1 MATLMQN
8 LRQGINRR
16 GTRQAQVASP
26 AIARAKRPVTPA
38 VDIAPN
44 DPIVAYFLSAPGVV
58 EIDKLEMDSPALSA
72 LKAAGVKIAV
82 PLVGQGDLVG
92 LLSLGPRLSEQDY
105 STDDRRLL
113 SNLATQAAPAVR
125 VAQLVQQQQAEV
137 RERERMEQELRVAR
151 LIQQTLLPKEVPVID
166 GWQLAAYYQPA
177 RAVGGDF
184 YDFIPFEDGRLG
196 LVIGDVTDKGVPAAL
211 VMATTRS
218 ILRGAAKQ
226 SSSPGEI
233 LEQAND
239 LLYPDI
245 PPKMFVTCLYAL
257 LDPATGRLLYA
268 NAGHDLPYRR
278 HGSQVEEL
286 RATGMPLGLMP
297 GMRYDE
303 KEIVLEP
310 GERVLFYSDGLVEA
324 HNPKREMFSF
334 PHLRDLVAQPTGSDT
349 SLIDFLLDE
358 LHRFTGDGW
367 EQEDDVTLVTLE
379 RAAVTKDE
387 GRRTKDE
394 GRTTEDG
401 QKLVKSSTDNRQ
413 PTTDNLVRQL
423 TTDNEH
429 TTDDCQ
435 DGSVARF
442 EVASEAGNERVAMER
457 VGEAAGRLGLGEA
470 RLENL
475 KTAVAEATMNAMEHG
490 NGYRSEAPVALE
502 VCASQGALHVRITDQ
517 GGGRPIPD
525 TEAPDLEAKLAGL
538 QMPRGWGLFL
548 IKNLVDE
555 MRVISD
561 DSHHTIELIMYLG
574 GDNHAS

>member
-1 MATLMQN
+1 V
-8 LRQGINRR
+8 R
-16 GTRQAQVASP
+16 
-26 AIARAKRPVTPA
+26 
-38 VDIAPN
+38 
-44 DPIVAYFLSAPGVV
+44 
-58 EIDKLEMDSPALSA
+58 
-72 LKAAGVKIAV
+72 IAV
-82 PLVGQGDLVG
+82 PLVGQCDLVG

-125 VAQLVQQQQAEV
+125 VAQLVQQQQAEA
-137 RERERMEQELRVAR
+137 RERERIEQELRVAR
-151 LIQQTLLPKEVPVID
+151 LIQQTLLPKEIPAIK

-184 YDFIPFEDGRLG
+184 YDFIPFDDGKLG

-218 ILRGAAKQ
+218 ILRGAAMQ
-226 SSSPGEI
+226 SASPGEV
-233 LEQAND
+233 LEQTNE

-257 LDPATGRLLYA
+257 LDPASGTLRYA

-324 HNPKREMFSF
+324 HNPQREMFSF
-334 PHLRDLVAQPTGSDT
+334 PHLRELLAESTPGDT
-349 SLIDFLLDE
+349 TLIDFLLGE
-358 LHRFTGDGW
+358 LHSFTGDGW

-379 RAAVTKDE
+379 RAILADE
-387 GRRTKDE
+387 GRRARPEQSEGTKDE
-394 GRTTEDG
+394 VRSGTDG
-401 QKLVKSSTDNRQ
+401 LQSATRNPQ
-413 PTTDNLVRQL
+413 PATSA
-423 TTDNEH
+423 
-429 TTDDCQ
+429 CQ
-435 DGSVARF
+435 DGPIAHF
-442 EVASEAGNERVAMER
+442 EIASKAGNERVAMDK
-457 VGEAAGRLGLGEA
+457 VGEAAAGLGLSEA
-470 RLENL
+470 SLERL

-490 NGYRSEAPVALE
+490 NGYDANVPVDVE
-502 VCASQGALHVRITDQ
+502 VCASDGAVHVLITDMGSGQ
-517 GGGRPIPD
+517 PIPES
-525 TEAPDLEAKLAGL
+525 EAPDLEAKLAGL
-538 QMPRGWGLFL
+538 QTPRGWGLFL

-555 MRVISD
+555 MRVRGD
-561 DSHHTIELIMYLG
+561 HSHHTVELIMFLG